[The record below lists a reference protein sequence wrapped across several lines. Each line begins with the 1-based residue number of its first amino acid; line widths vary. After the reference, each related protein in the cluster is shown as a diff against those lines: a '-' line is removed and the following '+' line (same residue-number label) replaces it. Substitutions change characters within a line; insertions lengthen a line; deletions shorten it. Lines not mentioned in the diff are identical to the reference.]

1 MAAAFPAAQL
11 PASMDRPSV
20 ALAEVAVLV
29 AVVAQA
35 QPQVL
40 ARALVPV
47 LARVLLLVLETQ
59 VPKP

>member
-40 ARALVPV
+40 AR
-47 LARVLLLVLETQ
+47 VLLLVLETQ